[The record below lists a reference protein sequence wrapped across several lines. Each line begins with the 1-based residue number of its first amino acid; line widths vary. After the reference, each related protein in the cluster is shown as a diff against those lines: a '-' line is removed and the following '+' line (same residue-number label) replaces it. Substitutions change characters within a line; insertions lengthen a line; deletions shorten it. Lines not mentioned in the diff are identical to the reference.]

1 MEVFTVSFFGHRQIE
16 NLISLDNKLD
26 VLISTLLKEKYFV
39 EFLVGRNGEFDQAV
53 SASIRRCKR
62 LVRNDNSCHVWVLP
76 YMTADLQNNGEHY
89 LEYYDTIEVAAYK
102 HYRSAFQSRNRKMVD
117 RSNLVV
123 FYVEKM
129 FGGAYQTMQY
139 AKKCNKPIVNLA
151 ARNTLSNDILES
163 I

>member
-1 MEVFTVSFFGHRQIE
+1 M
-16 NLISLDNKLD
+16 
-26 VLISTLLKEKYFV
+26 
-39 EFLVGRNGEFDQAV
+39 
-53 SASIRRCKR
+53 
-62 LVRNDNSCHVWVLP
+62 
-76 YMTADLQNNGEHY
+76 
-89 LEYYDTIEVAAYK
+89 EYYDTIEVAAYK
-102 HYRSAFQSRNRKMVD
+102 HYKSAFQSRNRKMVD

-151 ARNTLSNDILES
+151 ARNTLPNDILES